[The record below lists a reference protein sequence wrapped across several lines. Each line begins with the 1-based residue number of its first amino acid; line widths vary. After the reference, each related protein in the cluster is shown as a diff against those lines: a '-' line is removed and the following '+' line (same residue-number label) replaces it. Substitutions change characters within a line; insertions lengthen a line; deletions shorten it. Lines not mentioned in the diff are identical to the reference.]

1 MKMFLSLAGIP
12 VLSTAFVAFVA
23 GAALAQSP
31 TPEPAPVTPAPTA
44 AANQEPVD
52 LDYVPP
58 ALNQLSAQAAIKNS
72 FTFDHD
78 MLVAASSLP
87 SSSDAELKQ
96 TVAKI
101 DGVSVHMLRFGE
113 SGIPDEAAVDSIR
126 QTYHLRGWKHLVSTT
141 GSGGPIHDNVTDVW
155 IVLDGAI
162 VKGGVVLAETP
173 RSLTMV
179 TVAGN
184 ISPVDIMH
192 LRGKFGIPNFNAG
205 DFKESK

>member
-1 MKMFLSLAGIP
+1 MCLAG
-12 VLSTAFVAFVA
+12 VSALAALLLA
-23 GAALAQSP
+23 GAACAQ
-31 TPEPAPVTPAPTA
+31 TA
-44 AANQEPVD
+44 APQTPPPATNANQGPID

-58 ALNQLSAQAAIKNS
+58 GLHQLSAQAAIKNS
-72 FTFDHD
+72 FTFDHN
-78 MLVAASSLP
+78 MLVAASSLL
-87 SSSDAELKQ
+87 SSNDADLKQ

-101 DGVSVHMLRFGE
+101 DGVSVHILRFGD
-113 SGIPDEAAVDSIR
+113 SGVPDEAAVDSIR

-141 GSGGPIHDNVTDVW
+141 GNGGPIHDNVTDVW
-155 IVLDGAI
+155 IVLDGAN

-173 RSLTMV
+173 RSVTLV